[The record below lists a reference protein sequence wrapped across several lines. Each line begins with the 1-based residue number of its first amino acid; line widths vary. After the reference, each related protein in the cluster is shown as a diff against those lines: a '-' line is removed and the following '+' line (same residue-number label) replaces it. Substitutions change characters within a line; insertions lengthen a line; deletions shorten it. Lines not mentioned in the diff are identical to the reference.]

1 MGENECLNRNDARI
15 EELGQVVA
23 VSQHG
28 EEANVR
34 QREGDGTSEAGGGQV
49 LSKGTG
55 AQTPNRGGCRCVQ
68 YMYAQSVCTVCT
80 LYGIKV
86 VSCGRGTLR
95 LKGHTPKFRDFHL

>member
-1 MGENECLNRNDARI
+1 MPQQPVQDKESPGRFVCENECLNRNDARI

-68 YMYAQSVCTVCT
+68 YMYAQYCMYVHCM
-80 LYGIKV
+80 G
-86 VSCGRGTLR
+86 
-95 LKGHTPKFRDFHL
+95 LKS